1 MKHSFEYC
9 AMRYLLLWETD
20 ERELHA
26 LMTNHPSPLSLRKSM
41 QHFRVAR
48 SFKGV
53 ADQGNATFIL
63 NAVAGVAQEISS
75 PREAAMSLAAQFQK
89 RFNKFNLS
97 AASKLLWLTFRS
109 PYIIYDARAVA
120 ALRSLGWEFD
130 NKDYAKYYEAWH
142 SQYDQHKLEIEQ
154 AAERLTKLQPFFG
167 AWHDS
172 EDSLRKTASQP
183 WFLERVFDNYLWEL
197 GDDAQQI
204 VGSERG
210 SGVSQLD

>member
-9 AMRYLLLWETD
+9 ALRYLLLWETK

-26 LMTNHPSPLSLRKSM
+26 FMTNDPSALGLRKSL

-53 ADQGNATFIL
+53 AEEQNATLIL
-63 NAVAGVAQEISS
+63 NALRIATQRGISS
-75 PREAAMSLAAQFQK
+75 PCESVMALADQFQTH
-89 RFNKFNLS
+89 FGKFNVS

-120 ALRSLGWEFD
+120 ALRSLGCEFD
-130 NKDYAKYYEAWH
+130 NKDYPKYYEAWH
-142 SQYDQHKLEIEQ
+142 SKYDEHKFEIEQ
-154 AAERLTKLQPFFG
+154 AAEHLTKLQPFFG

-172 EDSLRKTASQP
+172 EDSLRTTASQP
-183 WFLERVFDNYLWEL
+183 WFRERVFDNYLWEL
-197 GDDAQQI
+197 GDA
-204 VGSERG
+204 
-210 SGVSQLD
+210 